1 MPKSLVIV
9 ESPAKAKTIKK
20 YLGNDF
26 EVKSSMGHIKDLPIK
41 ELGVD
46 VKNNFE
52 PKYEVIKGKLSILKE
67 IKKASEQAEN
77 IYLAPDPDREGEAIA
92 WHIAEEIKSKNKNIN
107 RAIFYEI
114 TKNAVQNAIKNPQK
128 LDENLYL
135 AQKARRILDR
145 LVGYKISPILCRT
158 LNWRL
163 SAGRVQSVAV
173 RLICEREQQIKNFI
187 PEEYWSII
195 ARLEGGNPPQ
205 FEASLFKIDG
215 KKLEIKNEA
224 GAATIVQDLRGANF
238 VVQNVEKKERRRYP
252 TPPFITST
260 MQQEAARKINFNS
273 KKTMQIAQGLY
284 EGVKIG
290 EEGLV
295 GLITYMRTD
304 STRISNDAI
313 NEVRQFI
320 KHAFGENYIPES
332 PVFYK
337 TKGKVQDAH
346 EAIRPTS
353 MNNTPDKIKKFLT
366 PDQFKLYSIIWN
378 RFVASQMNSAVYD
391 QTTIDISAKDKYL
404 FRATGSILKFDGF
417 LKVYEE
423 GIDETPEKDES
434 EIIGSIPKLSEGEN
448 LKLLELKSNQHFTQ
462 PPARF
467 SEPTLIKELE
477 SKGIGRPSTYAT
489 IVSTILEKDYV
500 AKEKGRLIP
509 TNLGML
515 VTDLLIKSF
524 PEVLDVEFTA
534 QMEDQLDKIAEGA
547 TNWVAVLQEF
557 YKNFEGRLQE
567 SAVKMA
573 EAAETNEVCDKCGAK
588 MVIKSGRSGLFLACS
603 AYPDCRNTKPLENGM
618 GENEI
623 IPEKDAVCDKC
634 GAKMIIKGGRNGL
647 FLACSAYPECRN
659 TKPLE
664 EGKSEEEQ
672 IPEQDSV
679 CEKCG
684 GKMVVKSGRK
694 GRFLACSNYPDCK
707 NTKPL
712 NNHQIA
718 NLPPLVNKIEE
729 YCKKCGAKMVI
740 KSGRNGLFL
749 ACSAYPECRNT
760 KPFKNGLVE
769 EETISEQETIC
780 DKCGGKM
787 VVKSGRKG
795 RFLAC
800 SNYPDCKNTKPLN
813 NHQMPNLPQLVNEIN
828 VFCNKCGAK
837 MVVKMSRNGRF
848 LACPNYPKCK
858 NSKPL
863 VVGVKCPNADCDGQI
878 VEVFPKNG
886 KMHYRCTNF
895 PKCRIKLWNMPLNKA
910 CPKCKSPFLV
920 VANELVKCINKTCD
934 FKGELKDFIGR

>member
-52 PKYEVIKGKLSILKE
+52 PKYEVIKGKSAILKE
-67 IKKASEQAEN
+67 IKKASEQAESV
-77 IYLAPDPDREGEAIA
+77 YLAPDPDREGEAIA
-92 WHIAEEIKSKNKNIN
+92 WHIAEEIKSKNKNIY
-107 RAIFYEI
+107 RAVFNEI

-145 LVGYKISPILCRT
+145 LVGYKISPILWKRV
-158 LNWRL
+158 RKGL

-173 RLICEREQQIKNFI
+173 RLICEREQQIKSFI
-187 PEEYWSII
+187 PEEYWSIV

-215 KKLEIKNEA
+215 KKLEIKNGA
-224 GAATIVQDLRGANF
+224 GASEIVQDLKGANF

-260 MQQEAARKINFNS
+260 MQQEAARKINFS
-273 KKTMQIAQGLY
+273 PDRTMRTAQGLY
-284 EGVKIG
+284 EGVEIG
-290 EEGLV
+290 EEGPV

-304 STRISNDAI
+304 STRISNEAI

-320 KHAFGENYIPES
+320 KYNFGSNYLPES
-332 PVFYK
+332 PIFYK
-337 TKGKVQDAH
+337 TKGKIQDAH

-353 MNNTPDKIKKFLT
+353 MSHTPDKIKNFLSSE
-366 PDQFKLYSIIWN
+366 QFKLYTLVWN
-378 RFVASQMNSAVYD
+378 RFVASQMNSAIYD
-391 QTTIDISAKDKYL
+391 QTTIDVSAKDKYL
-404 FRATGSILKFDGF
+404 FRATGSVLKFDGF

-423 GIDETPEKDES
+423 GIDESPEKDES
-434 EIIGSIPKLSEGEN
+434 EITGNMPELLQGEQ
-448 LKLLELKSNQHFTQ
+448 LKLLELKPNQHFTQ

-500 AKEKGRLIP
+500 AKEKGRLAP
-509 TNLGML
+509 TNLGIL

-534 QMEDQLDKIAEGA
+534 QMEDQLDKIAEG
-547 TNWVAVLQEF
+547 TTDWITVLQEF
-557 YKNFEGRLQE
+557 YKSFEGRLAE
-567 SAVKMA
+567 SLAKMSK
-573 EAAETNEVCDKCGAK
+573 AAETGEVCDKCGAK

-603 AYPDCRNTKPLENGM
+603 KYPNCRNTKPLENGM
-618 GENEI
+618 GEDE
-623 IPEKDAVCDKC
+623 
-634 GAKMIIKGGRNGL
+634 
-647 FLACSAYPECRN
+647 
-659 TKPLE
+659 T
-664 EGKSEEEQ
+664 
-672 IPEQDSV
+672 IPEQDAI

-684 GKMVVKSGRK
+684 GKMVVKSGRS
-694 GRFLACSNYPDCK
+694 GRFLACSNYPNCK
-707 NTKPL
+707 NTK
-712 NNHQIA
+712 
-718 NLPPLVNKIEE
+718 
-729 YCKKCGAKMVI
+729 
-740 KSGRNGLFL
+740 S
-749 ACSAYPECRNT
+749 
-760 KPFKNGLVE
+760 
-769 EETISEQETIC
+769 
-780 DKCGGKM
+780 
-787 VVKSGRKG
+787 
-795 RFLAC
+795 
-800 SNYPDCKNTKPLN
+800 LN
-813 NHQMPNLPQLVNEIN
+813 NHQMPNLPPIVNEIN
-828 VFCNKCGAK
+828 ELCNKCGAK